1 MIEQLRN
8 NDFFFLCSPSQT
20 NEDEHKK
27 QSCVLTAVMGSC
39 DKVNGDGFFGVST
52 EISFPVFMFVAP
64 EAGSDVFYEIKTFWE
79 ALRATC
85 EEIILKNPEG
95 IQGD

>member
-1 MIEQLRN
+1 MIFF
-8 NDFFFLCSPSQT
+8 FFFLCSPSQT

-64 EAGSDVFYEIKTFWE
+64 EAGSDVFFMK
-79 ALRATC
+79 
-85 EEIILKNPEG
+85 LKHSGKCSERRVRR
-95 IQGD
+95 